1 MTDLEKLMAEIAK
14 RNGASQFSLNGG
26 ASPLGDGMA
35 KAQSVFD
42 APQQMQGS
50 VGVSPAQTEAQ
61 GQAQDDRS
69 FFQKAGDFLGTNQL
83 GNNIGSFIGS
93 QKYGTGIS
101 ADGEVTGRPL
111 GKNTTPLFVLDPHS
125 EAFFGKIRDF
135 AQDGVNAVGDV
146 AADLISESSGGR
158 INLQSNQ
165 PVKNEVVGSNAG
177 AISTPISSIDELNS
191 LIYAPPEATAAQP
204 AASQGQVAEA
214 QPQAFSLPAVEI
226 ETPVVQSPNTQTRES
241 ITATGIGRLGLDPS
255 VTGNGVGMVNPLT
268 GEPLPFIQGVNGT
281 MNQQASLPEGLT
293 ASSPI
298 PEGLVKAI
306 GSDGRMI
313 LTSPAEAARLNA
325 IESQTQKDDRA
336 AQQKFLASDK
346 AREFSNRQIRSS
358 IMGDGQYGRD
368 SLAREAR
375 QAARPDFGE
384 AQTRAAGT
392 VTDRDRRAARGE
404 GISDADRRDIAKANM
419 RGASAGDVARGMK
432 IADLNGLD
440 LRTGQPVQA
449 KNSSETDL
457 DRKKKEA
464 EIAEIYA
471 GMGTGANPTTFQ
483 KATEEQLAKDLSE
496 WPTIG
501 RAQAAGNL
509 ASYRRVIAGLTD
521 GSIETR
527 GIGEFLPTE
536 GLSEFARKFSNVPGQ
551 QALGQIRGVI
561 FQGLRDTLGAQF
573 TEREGQR
580 LVAATYDPA
589 LPEADNIERLKH
601 ASAILE
607 ATIDARDNLYTHMA
621 DGGSVANYDGKRGR
635 GIFDEQMSKLEQSN
649 KNQLSSGTTS
659 SGAVITLNSVK

>member
-61 GQAQDDRS
+61 GQAKDDRS

-83 GNNIGSFIGS
+83 GNNIGLFIGS

-111 GKNTTPLFVLDPHS
+111 EKNTLAGQSLTAAASGTELLGNYLVDPTPKLIAGAGAGIGSAAEYVS
-125 EAFFGKIRDF
+125 
-135 AQDGVNAVGDV
+135 GVNLFDGGPVPTPAM
-146 AADLISESSGGR
+146 AA
-158 INLQSNQ
+158 
-165 PVKNEVVGSNAG
+165 
-177 AISTPISSIDELNS
+177 T
-191 LIYAPPEATAAQP
+191 
-204 AASQGQVAEA
+204 
-214 QPQAFSLPAVEI
+214 PAVEI
-226 ETPVVQSPNTQTRES
+226 ATPESATAVAAPSIFTETPVVQSPNTQTRES

-281 MNQQASLPEGLT
+281 MNQQALLPEGLT
-293 ASSPI
+293 ANSPI

-432 IADLNGLD
+432 VADLNGLD

-449 KNSSETDL
+449 DKPMTEKEQLQVEEQKKRNELLDQQIATGRNPEATPSE
-457 DRKKKEA
+457 KKKGDRAAAVKEGLVTQAQADEANKQDILGKPPSGYDTWADYESSTGIDADGDGKVATKSDAAQATETKSFASVEEA
-464 EIAEIYA
+464 EAA
-471 GMGTGANPTTFQ
+471 NLPKGTKITINGRT
-483 KATEEQLAKDLSE
+483 ATVQ
-496 WPTIG
+496 
-501 RAQAAGNL
+501 
-509 ASYRRVIAGLTD
+509 
-521 GSIETR
+521 
-527 GIGEFLPTE
+527 
-536 GLSEFARKFSNVPGQ
+536 
-551 QALGQIRGVI
+551 
-561 FQGLRDTLGAQF
+561 
-573 TEREGQR
+573 
-580 LVAATYDPA
+580 
-589 LPEADNIERLKH
+589 
-601 ASAILE
+601 
-607 ATIDARDNLYTHMA
+607 
-621 DGGSVANYDGKRGR
+621 
-635 GIFDEQMSKLEQSN
+635 
-649 KNQLSSGTTS
+649 
-659 SGAVITLNSVK
+659 